1 MTPPDDT
8 KRAEIYVEGKRH
20 VVEGFVRWCKKGNV
34 GLSQVTAVEAVVEE
48 DPTGLYEGFYIQT
61 H

>member
-8 KRAEIYVEGKRH
+8 KRAEIYVEGKRKL
-20 VVEGFVRWCKKGNV
+20 VEGFVRWCKKGNV
-34 GLSQVTAVEAVVEE
+34 GLSQVTTVEDVVEE